1 MERERTTDT
10 TDWSDSLAM
19 AVEKR
24 RVTATR
30 IGTLYER
37 IETEQKCLADL
48 NDVIRTMEY
57 EQKNRKNSQRGC
69 VTV

>member
-1 MERERTTDT
+1 MEREKT

-30 IGTLYER
+30 ISSLHER
-37 IETEQKCLADL
+37 IETEQTALKDL
-48 NDVIRTMEY
+48 DELLRAMEC

-69 VTV
+69 VIA